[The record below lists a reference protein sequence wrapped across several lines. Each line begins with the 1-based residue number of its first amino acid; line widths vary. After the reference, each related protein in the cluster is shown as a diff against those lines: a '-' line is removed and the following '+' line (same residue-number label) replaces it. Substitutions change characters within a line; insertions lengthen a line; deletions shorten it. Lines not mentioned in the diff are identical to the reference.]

1 MTDEADSI
9 AASLKEFICSELG
22 YEPEEVGPETLLFST
37 GMVDSFT
44 FVGMVAL
51 IESRL
56 DRALDPRGITVE
68 NFDSL
73 GRIVRFLRRE
83 SGEPPASGSVG

>member
-1 MTDEADSI
+1 MTDEADAI
-9 AASLKEFICSELG
+9 AASLREFICAELA
-22 YEPEEVGPETLLFST
+22 YEPEEVGDDTALFST

-56 DRALDPRGITVE
+56 DRDLDPRAITVE
-68 NFDSL
+68 NFDSIA
-73 GRIVRFLRRE
+73 RIVRFLRTQADDTGAR
-83 SGEPPASGSVG
+83 GSVG

>member
-1 MTDEADSI
+1 
-9 AASLKEFICSELG
+9 
-22 YEPEEVGPETLLFST
+22 
-37 GMVDSFT
+37 VDSFT

-73 GRIVRFLRRE
+73 GRIVRFLRGE
-83 SGEPPASGSVG
+83 SGEPPAAGSVA